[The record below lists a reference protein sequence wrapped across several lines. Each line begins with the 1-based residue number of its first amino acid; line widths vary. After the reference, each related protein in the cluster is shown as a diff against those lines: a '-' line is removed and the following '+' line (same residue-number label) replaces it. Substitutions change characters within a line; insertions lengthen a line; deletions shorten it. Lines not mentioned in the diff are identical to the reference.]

1 MCRYFFSP
9 LFTAIDFK
17 TGSLAITNAVFL
29 LQFVEQEGGRQ
40 MLQLWV
46 AASNFRQQLI
56 EHAGMYDPQQAQ
68 ADAMVLYDK

>member
-1 MCRYFFSP
+1 MLFSP
-9 LFTAIDFK
+9 LSAAINFK
-17 TGSLAITNAVFL
+17 NCSAAITSADFL
-29 LQFVEQEGGRQ
+29 FQYVEQEGGRQ

>member
-1 MCRYFFSP
+1 
-9 LFTAIDFK
+9 
-17 TGSLAITNAVFL
+17 
-29 LQFVEQEGGRQ
+29 